1 MLINLASYFL
11 EPHNY
16 NHFAALFFIKRF
28 LQCNRTLTQLF
39 QSRSLF
45 FNVNYLNKIKAIFL
59 ETWCVEVEMWKP
71 CVKSI
76 LNLRRFQCKKYAY
89 LPTIT
94 IGLIKSCMSSKIAC
108 NAHAILRLENRTS
121 WKRCCT
127 LLIRYKLFSIFIL
140 HNQERWTRRYSLCTD
155 LVWR

>member
-1 MLINLASYFL
+1 
-11 EPHNY
+11 
-16 NHFAALFFIKRF
+16 
-28 LQCNRTLTQLF
+28 
-39 QSRSLF
+39 
-45 FNVNYLNKIKAIFL
+45 
-59 ETWCVEVEMWKP
+59 MWKQ

-108 NAHAILRLENRTS
+108 DAHAMLRLEHTTS

-127 LLIRYKLFSIFIL
+127 LLIRYKLVFYICTSKNGELDTTHFVQIWFGDEIFVVTIPL
-140 HNQERWTRRYSLCTD
+140 SLVKSMQKT
-155 LVWR
+155 VNP